1 MANTEPGTAKGAAE
15 PGTAKAAEPGT
26 AKAAEPGTAENSEGE
41 VGAGTDEEAKF

>member
-1 MANTEPGTAKGAAE
+1 MANTEPGTAKG
-15 PGTAKAAEPGT
+15 AAEPGT